1 LYNTLARFI
10 VAKLRIEENDSDK
23 KEICEYGLEILIA
36 YIFYFVF
43 FIMLS
48 VITSTF
54 LESIAFLIGFMLLRN
69 FAGGFHANTY
79 LKCHLIFGINHILF
93 IALIYFVPTDLYIAI
108 NIPVSIMCVGLILML
123 APIDH
128 KNRRFTKGEYKYFR
142 TASVI
147 CACFVIL
154 LGPLSIILV
163 FCRAWSFYFLLGFAS
178 ATCSLVAGKIQAR
191 LERDIKHD
199 ALDK

>member
-1 LYNTLARFI
+1 M
-10 VAKLRIEENDSDK
+10 AKLRIEENDSDK

-36 YIFYFVF
+36 YIFYFLF
-43 FIMLS
+43 FIVLS

-54 LESIAFLIGFMLLRN
+54 LESIAFLMGFMILRN

-79 LKCHLIFGINHILF
+79 LKCHLMFGINHILF
-93 IALIYFVPTDLYIAI
+93 IALVYFVPTDLYIAI
-108 NIPVSIMCVGLILML
+108 NISVSIISVVLVLIL

-128 KNRRFTKGEYKYFR
+128 KNRRFTKGEYKHFR

-147 CACFVIL
+147 CVCPVIL
-154 LGPLSIILV
+154 LGPLSV
-163 FCRAWSFYFLLGFAS
+163 AWGFCRVWSFYFLIGFAS
-178 ATCSLVAGKIQAR
+178 ATCSLIAGKIQAR
-191 LERDIKHD
+191 LERDIEHD